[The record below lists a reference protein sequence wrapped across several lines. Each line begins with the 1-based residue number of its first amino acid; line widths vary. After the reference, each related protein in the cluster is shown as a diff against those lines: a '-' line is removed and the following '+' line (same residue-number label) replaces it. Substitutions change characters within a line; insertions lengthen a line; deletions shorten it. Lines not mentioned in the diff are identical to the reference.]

1 MHTILFKVKPLYSLV
16 SQWYGCF
23 MYHFVWVDQRERQ
36 GYRSGM
42 SLGGDADK
50 LYPGKWCHSSYRHNG
65 AIIDCGFEFV
75 NNMSL

>member
-50 LYPGKWCHSSYRHNG
+50 LYPGK
-65 AIIDCGFEFV
+65 
-75 NNMSL
+75 